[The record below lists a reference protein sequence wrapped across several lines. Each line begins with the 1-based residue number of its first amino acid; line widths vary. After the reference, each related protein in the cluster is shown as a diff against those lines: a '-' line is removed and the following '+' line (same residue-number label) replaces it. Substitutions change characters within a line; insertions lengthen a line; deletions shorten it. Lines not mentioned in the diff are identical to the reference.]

1 MEKVD
6 ILRNNN
12 VQVDSSLEFWGDMS
26 SYNENLKEY
35 KDSLNDKLSNL
46 EYYKNQQD
54 FENYGILAH
63 STKSEAKY
71 LGFMNEAEIFLQ
83 HEMAGK
89 EKNKEFI
96 DSHFDELKNTINKIN
111 STLEEYFDSNDV
123 STNAKNILIA
133 DDSSIMLN
141 FIEQTIGDE
150 YKIIKASNGK
160 EAILKLNELNIYALL
175 LDLNMPNTNGFE
187 VLEYLKNNDLI
198 EKIPVVIITGDDTEE
213 TIKKAFSYPILDVLN
228 KPFKEDNIKRIL
240 VSIKSFYEKN

>member
-1 MEKVD
+1 MEKID
-6 ILRNNN
+6 ILKNNN
-12 VQVDSSLEFWGDMS
+12 VQVDASLDFWGDID

-46 EYYKNQQD
+46 EYYKNQND

-89 EKNKEFI
+89 ESNKDFI
-96 DSHFDELKNTINKIN
+96 DTHFEELKQTIKKIN
-111 STLEEYFDSNDV
+111 NVLEEYFSSNESNDEK
-123 STNAKNILIA
+123 KNILIA
-133 DDSSIMLN
+133 DDSNIMLN
-141 FIEQTIGDE
+141 FIEQTIGNE
-150 YKIIKASNGK
+150 YKIIKANNGS
-160 EAILKLNELNIYALL
+160 EAIDKLNSLNIYAVL
-175 LDLNMPNTNGFE
+175 LDLNMPSTNGFE
-187 VLEYLKNNDLI
+187 VLEYLKNNNLI

-213 TIKKAFSYPILDVLN
+213 TIKKAFTYPILDVLN

-240 VSIKSFYEKN
+240 VAIKSFYEKH